1 MRGFLKTLFGDAR
14 NVCVAAICVGV
25 AALLLRTPLAAA
37 AGLVLPVALLG
48 GAAYLARH

>member
-1 MRGFLKTLFGDAR
+1 MRGFLKTLFGDSR
-14 NVCVAAICVGV
+14 HVCVAASCVGV

-37 AGLVLPVALLG
+37 AGLVLPAALMA

>member
-14 NVCVAAICVGV
+14 NVCVAASCV
-25 AALLLRTPLAAA
+25 AAAAVLLRTPLAAA
-37 AGLVLPVALLG
+37 AGLVLPAALMA